1 MSTANVLWG
10 GKPDC
15 CYRYVCVLFCPQMA
29 SMQLAQAIK
38 QLAQAIKQRRAMDA
52 GVSPW
57 SSAVVVAIAVEES
70 SAKGAE
76 VPGQV

>member
-38 QLAQAIKQRRAMDA
+38 QRRAMDA

-57 SSAVVVAIAVEES
+57 SSAVVVAIAVEEP
-70 SAKGAE
+70 AVKGAE